1 MQPWVGAV
9 VAVCAVGLTVA
20 LIATLLAVRR
30 AVLRGERV
38 LAIVEGELGPLV
50 AHARVLTEDLQTLTR
65 EASRELDYLASVTKR
80 VDDLAEGAGRLIS
93 GLAGLTRAGQL
104 IGAATGLRRGAGGFV
119 RRFCGRG

>member
-9 VAVCAVGLTVA
+9 VAVCAVSLTVA

-50 AHARVLTEDLQTLTR
+50 AHARVLTEDLQMLTR

-80 VDDLAEGAGRLIS
+80 VDDLAEGAGRVIS

-104 IGAATGLRRGAGGFV
+104 IGVATGLRRGAEVFV
-119 RRFCGRG
+119 RRFRGR